1 MTTTPSFTKANRY
14 IFDPKAL
21 SWSIP
26 SGHTCIGADICLASA
41 DRETGRIT
49 NGDNQRFRC
58 YSAELERF
66 PSVRARYWANYDA
79 VRGKSPEEVAAVLEC
94 LPAKAH
100 LVRIHTAGDFFSQA
114 YFDGWLRFIRSRPRT
129 HFYGFTKSLP
139 LWVRRMNE
147 IPGNLILQASYGG
160 KWDHLIAE
168 HNLKSARVVWST
180 AEAEALGL
188 QVDTNDR
195 LAAYGSEPFALVEN
209 RQAMRERM
217 VQLRIAVQSAETAQ
231 AGLPY
236 DG

>member
-1 MTTTPSFTKANRY
+1 
-14 IFDPKAL
+14 
-21 SWSIP
+21 
-26 SGHTCIGADICLASA
+26 
-41 DRETGRIT
+41 
-49 NGDNQRFRC
+49 
-58 YSAELERF
+58 
-66 PSVRARYWANYDA
+66 
-79 VRGKSPEEVAAVLEC
+79 
-94 LPAKAH
+94 
-100 LVRIHTAGDFFSQA
+100 
-114 YFDGWLRFIRSRPRT
+114 
-129 HFYGFTKSLP
+129 
-139 LWVRRMNE
+139 MNE